1 MEQRIGGRRR
11 LLCRRG
17 KRLPRHRL
25 ALAFGIGAPTP
36 GRRSFLTKRRSSGLT
51 CGGKEEKNVRWAT
64 AALAVIVAA
73 GLLVAAA
80 SARVSSPTKQAASI
94 KACALLPDTTSSTRY
109 TLFDAPYLK
118 AAFKKANVAAT
129 VVNAHND
136 PQKQKSQAQQCLAQ
150 GAKVILLD
158 QLDPASGASITNLAV
173 AGGAKVIDYDRL
185 VVKSKASYYVSFN
198 NVTVGKLQGKGLVA
212 GLKAKGTYSKHP
224 VIAQLN
230 GDIKDNNAILFKQG
244 YDSILNPLFK
254 SGTFKKATAG
264 DQYTEWS
271 ATKARTIFDQMLAR
285 NGNKINGVLAANDG
299 LAGAVVA
306 SLKAH
311 GLKPVPLTGQDATPT
326 GVQFILAGWQ
336 TGTVYK
342 SVRLEANAA
351 AAAAIAI
358 INGKPVPGVNGKVSG
373 TKSIL
378 LKPVWITKSN
388 YTKLFTDGF
397 LKKGQVCNGIY
408 AKYCK

>member
-1 MEQRIGGRRR
+1 V
-11 LLCRRG
+11 
-17 KRLPRHRL
+17 
-25 ALAFGIGAPTP
+25 
-36 GRRSFLTKRRSSGLT
+36 
-51 CGGKEEKNVRWAT
+51 KNVRWAT
-64 AALAVIVAA
+64 AALTAIVAA

-80 SARVSSPTKQAASI
+80 SARDSSSTKQAASI
-94 KACALLPDTTSSTRY
+94 KACALLPDTVSSTRY

-118 AAFKKANVAAT
+118 AAFKKAGVAAT

-136 PQKQKSQAQQCLAQ
+136 PQKQKNQAQQCLAQ

-158 QLDPASGASITNLAV
+158 QLDAVSGNSITNLAV
-173 AGGAKVIDYDRL
+173 SRGAKVIDYDRL
-185 VVKSKASYYVSFN
+185 VVHSKASYYVSFN
-198 NVTVGKLQGKGLVA
+198 NVTVGKLQGTGLVG

-224 VIAQLN
+224 VIAELN
-230 GDIKDNNAILFKQG
+230 GDIKDNNAILFKKG
-244 YDSILNPLFK
+244 YDSVLNPLYK
-254 SGTFKKATAG
+254 SGVFTKAKSG

-271 ATKARTIFDQMLAR
+271 PTKARTIFDQMLAQ

-358 INGKPVPGVNGKVSG
+358 LKGTKVPGVNGKVSG
-373 TKSIL
+373 TKSVL
-378 LKPVWITKSN
+378 LKPVWITKAN
-388 YTKLFTDGF
+388 YKKLFADGF
-397 LKKGQVCNGIY
+397 LKRSQVCNGIY